1 MRSRTAP
8 RWSASPTRQVDYDK
22 LLGIIGYI
30 RTGGIIALVL
40 VGLTV
45 LFMIVNMIRIA
56 VYSRSGEIEIMRLVG
71 ASDSFIRWPFIL
83 EGILCGVMGAVITII
98 LVATAWE
105 PIQPIMV
112 RVFQMPTA
120 VSTQF
125 LAVLSA
131 IILAVGLGVGAVGSW
146 ISVRANLSSAT

>member
-1 MRSRTAP
+1 
-8 RWSASPTRQVDYDK
+8 
-22 LLGIIGYI
+22 
-30 RTGGIIALVL
+30 VL

-83 EGILCGVMGAVITII
+83 EGILCGFIGAVVTII
-98 LVATAWE
+98 LVAVAWE

-120 VSTQF
+120 VSTEF

-131 IILAVGLGVGAVGSW
+131 VILGVGLGVGAIGSW
-146 ISVRANLSSAT
+146 ISVRANLSSAA